1 METLKLVKL
10 DLIRLHNAEFGQ
22 FLTRIFEDF
31 AKNNFNMEEDA
42 DLKRLFDQLKAQSVS
57 FDKAL
62 EQVRASEESKKIAQ
76 LDKVRDADFQTFK
89 DSVKLHRNTKTEA
102 KKDAYNALKIILDN
116 YKEVQN
122 ESYEEETK
130 KINTLL
136 STLKASNNA
145 AHIATLGI
153 GEYVTELEKAN
164 TAFNDLYAHR
174 SYQISQ
180 KQTFDVKKLRSEAT
194 QTYRIMTEYVLGTAK
209 VKQTDFYKKAL
220 DLFNNSRKSFADIL
234 ARRSAIKGAKE

>member
-1 METLKLVKL
+1 MERLKLTPIYL
-10 DLIRLHNAEFGQ
+10 QGLHNAEFGQ

-31 AKNNFNMEEDA
+31 AKSSINMDEDT
-42 DLKRLFDQLKAQSVS
+42 DLKRLFDQLKTQSTS

-76 LDKVRDADFQTFK
+76 LDKVRDADFQTLK
-89 DSVKLHRNTKTEA
+89 DSIKLHRNAKTDA
-102 KKDAYNALKIILDN
+102 KKDAYNALKIIFDK
-116 YKEVQN
+116 YKDVQE

-130 KINTLL
+130 KLNTLL
-136 STLKASNNA
+136 STLKTSNNA
-145 AHIATLGI
+145 THIATLGI

-180 KQTFDVKKLRSEAT
+180 KETFDVKKLRTEAT
-194 QTYRIMTEYVLGTAK
+194 QTYRIITEYVLSATK
-209 VKQTDFYKKAL
+209 VKQTEFYKKAL

-234 ARRSAIKGAKE
+234 SRRTPSKATKE